1 MNKTK
6 ASDKYIVISTRSNLC
21 EGYSDPIITTHDDY
35 GHAYDFVQRVL
46 IQLCCDDWMI
56 NTKKEEVKHDDKG
69 RRIQWNLTYQEEGHY
84 VQIVKIEPYE
94 VDIDKYE
101 MPTYF
106 VYDQITNTHEW
117 LFDYVECRCQVST
130 IALESRGFDKD
141 FMRFKELTHELYEH
155 VFLELDDMDDGKQT
169 YVTLDDDDVCIH
181 YYKIQY
187 HEKA

>member
-1 MNKTK
+1 M
-6 ASDKYIVISTRSNLC
+6 
-21 EGYSDPIITTHDDY
+21 
-35 GHAYDFVQRVL
+35 
-46 IQLCCDDWMI
+46 
-56 NTKKEEVKHDDKG
+56 
-69 RRIQWNLTYQEEGHY
+69 
-84 VQIVKIEPYE
+84 
-94 VDIDKYE
+94 
-101 MPTYF
+101 
-106 VYDQITNTHEW
+106 
-117 LFDYVECRCQVST
+117 QVST